1 MRMKTR
7 SIIFTMLCIFSV
19 WTQALSAQAE
29 TRSTDVI
36 IVGAGGAGMAAAY
49 EAASAGASVIVV
61 DMASAYGGTAA
72 MSGGGCFA
80 VGTPLQ
86 QQKGFE
92 DSLDL
97 AFRDWI
103 RWGQG
108 EADEEWAR
116 YYIEHSLHDIY
127 EWLESLGIEWVS
139 VSLNEGNS
147 VPRWHRPNGF
157 GKQLALKLYEGARA
171 KGVKEWLFNIQIENI
186 LKKDDR
192 VIGVAGTNQKTG
204 EKFEL
209 YAKAVVMATGG
220 FAGSHK
226 EIKRYAPVMA
236 DYRFYVAGNRNCTG
250 TGHRM
255 VKQAGGYLTHME
267 NIWAYTYA
275 TPDYEDLKGER
286 ALVVRYMPR
295 DNGIWVNAQ
304 GKRFHNEDLSG
315 GATGTP
321 AVMAQDPSFAW
332 SVHDS
337 EVVGSMFIVDPSY
350 TADFTRMHEKKL
362 KLLAKSPFIMKADSL
377 KELAIRINVDP
388 DTLNETVTR
397 YNRFVEKGEDP
408 EFGKKVKGLKKIMKS
423 PYYAIQFFPAVR
435 KTLGGVK
442 TNIKCQVVNKN
453 LVPIP
458 GLYAAGEL
466 AGMAGG
472 HIQGKASLEGT
483 MLGPSIFS
491 GRVAGAWA
499 AYEAGKGKGFKGKAL
514 TEKDHDLNKESEKK

>member
-19 WTQALSAQAE
+19 WTQALPAQAE

-92 DSLDL
+92 DSPDL

-350 TADFTRMHEKKL
+350 TADFSRMHEKKL

-514 TEKDHDLNKESEKK
+514 TEKDHNLNKEGEKK

>member
-1 MRMKTR
+1 
-7 SIIFTMLCIFSV
+7 
-19 WTQALSAQAE
+19 
-29 TRSTDVI
+29 
-36 IVGAGGAGMAAAY
+36 
-49 EAASAGASVIVV
+49 
-61 DMASAYGGTAA
+61 
-72 MSGGGCFA
+72 
-80 VGTPLQ
+80 
-86 QQKGFE
+86 
-92 DSLDL
+92 
-97 AFRDWI
+97 
-103 RWGQG
+103 
-108 EADEEWAR
+108 
-116 YYIEHSLHDIY
+116 
-127 EWLESLGIEWVS
+127 
-139 VSLNEGNS
+139 
-147 VPRWHRPNGF
+147 
-157 GKQLALKLYEGARA
+157 
-171 KGVKEWLFNIQIENI
+171 
-186 LKKDDR
+186 
-192 VIGVAGTNQKTG
+192 
-204 EKFEL
+204 
-209 YAKAVVMATGG
+209 MATGG

-226 EIKRYAPVMA
+226 EIKRYAPAMA

-350 TADFTRMHEKKL
+350 TADFSRMHEKKL

-388 DTLNETVTR
+388 DTLNETVMR
-397 YNRFVEKGEDP
+397 YNRFVEKGEDT

-435 KTLGGVK
+435 KTLGGSENK
-442 TNIKCQVVNKN
+442 HQVSGSKQK
-453 LVPIP
+453 PCSDSRIIRCRRTGRHGWRP
-458 GLYAAGEL
+458 
-466 AGMAGG
+466 
-472 HIQGKASLEGT
+472 HSRQGQ
-483 MLGPSIFS
+483 S
-491 GRVAGAWA
+491 GRHNVGAF
-499 AYEAGKGKGFKGKAL
+499 YLQRPGGRGMGCL
-514 TEKDHDLNKESEKK
+514 